1 MHFFSLI
8 KGKPWAC
15 LAHKSLLVVK
25 LTFVLIIAA
34 LLQVSA
40 SSLAQKVTLNKKA
53 SSLQQIFK
61 DIRNQTGF
69 NFVYTTKLIKQAKPV
84 TIQVQDASLYD
95 VLQQCFAEQPFT
107 YELAD
112 KTIIVKKK
120 APPLLENIIT
130 INVTGRITDEHGLPI
145 PGATIKVK
153 GTTIGVVADVEGKFS
168 INIPQ
173 QDNILVISFIGYVTQ
188 EVPVAGK
195 TNLSIVLSEQVS
207 KLNEVV
213 VVGFGKQ
220 SRELLTSSISKL
232 DTKVLENIPYT
243 NALSALEGTIPGMR
257 VQSISGQPGIPPR
270 VILRGSTSINNP
282 NGSTPLY
289 LIDGVIRTDIDGLA
303 AEDIASIEVLK
314 DASATAIYGAR
325 GSNGVILITT
335 KTGKPGAT
343 KVEYN
348 YDISRNDKGSLGL
361 KYVGAR
367 DYIVGA
373 RQSVLWAGVKVAPA
387 TTTARLTNASGF
399 GTGNDLTNRT
409 AFTTMYLTPD
419 NEYLLGQG
427 WESVTDPAN
436 PAKTIIYKSTDFN
449 ALASRIA
456 ISQNHHLSVSGGSDK
471 TTFNFGLNDLLGQ
484 GTQLNSNYNRL
495 GVNFDGSL
503 QVTKKLNIVGHL
515 LYSTVNDKLIN
526 ADTQTNFTILT
537 TDFFRDPLVPQTT
550 KLTFED
556 GTIAPGQGPTIG
568 NPLYYQT
575 GQYAPV
581 TNDVRDNTTIAL
593 AGNWK
598 ILPGLSFDPQ
608 VSLYQQSDQYYSFQ
622 PAYLTA
628 ITTFNT
634 TRAATSFYNKT
645 RAYQVDAVLT
655 YVKSI
660 ADAHHFELKGGF
672 TYYDNNTFSVTAS
685 GNGASTDNVPTLNA
699 APNHTAANG
708 SVSEFATEGVFS
720 RLNYD
725 YKEKYL
731 LSATVR
737 YDGSSSLGSQHRF
750 GVFPGLGLGWNI
762 HKEKFWESVPQV
774 FSNFKLRATYGV
786 NGNISG
792 LSAYTAQGSYAVGY
806 VYSGNG
812 GIIPTVIP
820 NSNLEW
826 EQSKTFDVGADIGV
840 LNNRINII
848 FDYYY
853 RRTDN
858 LLTNVA
864 LPYSSGYSS
873 VLTNDGSLGNK
884 GLELDVNAQIFSHKN
899 AFQWNVNF
907 NVSKI
912 KTRIIKLPDNGV
924 LNNRQGG
931 IQIWDSATNSYI
943 YAGGLQEGGRVGD
956 MFAYKQI
963 GIYPTDAAAAAGP
976 VDMGVPY
983 DYGTTRRGKYAGDVN
998 WEDRDGNG
1006 IIDSRDEVYVGNA
1019 YPTFTGGFTNNF
1031 AYKHFAFTIR
1041 TDFETGHTIQNSAAQ
1056 GADSQ
1061 GQGDGA
1067 PTLSFY
1073 QASWKKVGDVTNT
1086 PRYLWQ
1092 DSEGNISRNSSYYQK
1107 GDFLCIRE
1115 VTLSYTLPKNAMF
1128 TKLGINSLRLAITGN
1143 NLHYFTGYPGNNP
1156 EEGGIDYGRYPNP
1169 RGIIG
1174 SLKVTF

>member
-1 MHFFSLI
+1 MHFYSLI

-15 LAHKSLLVVK
+15 LTHKSILVVK
-25 LTFVLIIAA
+25 LTLVLITAV

-40 SSLAQKVTLNKKA
+40 ASLAQKVTLNKKE
-53 SSLQQIFK
+53 SSLRQIFN

-69 NFVYTTKLIKQAKPV
+69 NFVYSTKLIKEGKPV
-84 TIQVQDASLYD
+84 TIQVKDASLD
-95 VLQQCFAEQPFT
+95 NVLEQCFAEQPFT
-107 YELAD
+107 YELTD
-112 KTIIVKKK
+112 KTIIVKRKV
-120 APPLLENIIT
+120 PSFLEELLA
-130 INVTGRITDEHGLPI
+130 INVTGKVVDEHGLPI

-153 GTTIGVVADVEGKFS
+153 GTSIGVIADAEGRFS
-168 INIPQ
+168 INTPQ
-173 QDNILVISFIGYVTQ
+173 GNNILVISFIGYVTQ
-188 EVPVAGK
+188 EIPLAGK
-195 TNLSIVLSEQVS
+195 TSLNIVLSEEVS

-213 VVGFGKQ
+213 VVGFGQ
-220 SRELLTSSISKL
+220 RSRDLLTSSISKL

-243 NALSALEGTIPGMR
+243 NALSALEGTIPGLR
-257 VQSISGQPGIPPR
+257 VQSISGQPGIAPR
-270 VILRGSTSINNP
+270 IILRGGTSINSP

-289 LIDGVIRTDIDGLA
+289 LVDGVIRTDIDGIA

-325 GSNGVILITT
+325 GSNGVILVTT
-335 KTGKPGAT
+335 KTGKPGT
-343 KVEYN
+343 TRVDYN
-348 YDISRNDKGSLGL
+348 YDITRNDKGDLGL
-361 KYVGAR
+361 KYVSAG

-387 TTTARLTNASGF
+387 TTAARLNGATGF
-399 GTGNDLTNRT
+399 GTGNNLTNST
-409 AFTTMYLTPD
+409 AFTTMYLTPA
-419 NEYLLGQG
+419 NQYLLDEG
-427 WESVTDPAN
+427 WQSVTDPAD
-436 PAKTIIYKSTDFN
+436 PTKTIIYKSTDFN

-456 ISQNHHLSVSGGSDK
+456 ISQNHHLSVSGGSEK
-471 TTFNFGLNDLLGQ
+471 ATFNFGLNDLLGE

-503 QVTKKLNIVGHL
+503 QATKKLNIVAHL

-526 ADTQTNFTILT
+526 ADTQTNFTILS
-537 TDFFRDPLVPQTT
+537 TDFYRDPILPSTT
-550 KLTFED
+550 KATFQD
-556 GTIAPGQGPTIG
+556 GSVAPGQGSTIG

-581 TNDVRDNTTIAL
+581 TNDVRDNLTMAL

-608 VSLYQQSDQYYSFQ
+608 MSLYQQSDQYYSFQ

-660 ADAHHFELKGGF
+660 AQDHHFELKGGF

-685 GNGASTDNVPTLNA
+685 GNGAPTDNVPTLNA
-699 APNHTAANG
+699 SPTHTAATG

-731 LSATVR
+731 VSATVR
-737 YDGSSSLGSQHRF
+737 YDGSSSVGSQHRF
-750 GVFPGLGLGWNI
+750 GVFPGIGLGWNI
-762 HKEKFWESVPQV
+762 HKEKFWESVPEAI
-774 FSNFKLRATYGV
+774 SNFKLRATYGV

-792 LSAYTAQGSYAVGY
+792 LTPYEVQGTYAVGSIY
-806 VYSGNG
+806 AGNG
-812 GIIPTVIP
+812 GIIPSTIP
-820 NSNLEW
+820 NSNLRW
-826 EQSKTFDVGADIGV
+826 EQSKTLDAGADIGF
-840 LNNRINII
+840 LHNRINII

-858 LLTNVA
+858 LLTSVA
-864 LPYSSGYSS
+864 LPPSSGYSS
-873 VLTNDGSLGNK
+873 TRTNDGSLGNK
-884 GLELDVNAQIFSHKN
+884 GLEIEVNAQIFPQKN
-899 AFQWNVNF
+899 PFQWNVGF
-907 NVSKI
+907 NVSRVKTKI
-912 KTRIIKLPDNGV
+912 LKLPDNGV

-931 IQIWDSATNSYI
+931 IQIWDDATNSYI

-956 MFAYKQI
+956 IFAYKQV

-976 VDMGVPY
+976 LNTRVPY
-983 DYGTTRRGKYAGDVN
+983 NFGTTNRTNYGGDV
-998 WEDRDGNG
+998 EYADRDGNG
-1006 IIDSRDEVYVGNA
+1006 MIDSRDEVYVGNM
-1019 YPTFTGGFTNNF
+1019 YPTFTGGVTNSF
-1031 AYKHFAFTIR
+1031 AYKHFGLSIR
-1041 TDFETGHTIQNSAAQ
+1041 TDFETGQTIQNYAKQ
-1056 GADSQ
+1056 TADGQS
-1061 GQGDGA
+1061 QGDGM
-1067 PTLSFY
+1067 PSLDFY
-1073 QASWKKVGDVTNT
+1073 QNSWKKQGDITNT

-1092 DSEGNISRNSSYYQK
+1092 DSEANISANSTYYEK

-1115 VTLSYTLPKNAMF
+1115 VTLSYILPVTTFLK
-1128 TKLGINSLRLAITGN
+1128 KVGVSSLRLGLTGS
-1143 NLHYFTGYPGNNP
+1143 NLHYFTGYKGNNP
-1156 EEGGIDYGRYPNP
+1156 EEGGIDYGHYPNP

-1174 SLKVTF
+1174 SVKITL